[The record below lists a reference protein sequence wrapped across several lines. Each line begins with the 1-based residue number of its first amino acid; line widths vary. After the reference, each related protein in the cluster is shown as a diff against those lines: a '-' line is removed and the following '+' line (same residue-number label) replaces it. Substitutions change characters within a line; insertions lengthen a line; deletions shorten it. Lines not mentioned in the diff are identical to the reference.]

1 MTQNAAEI
9 KTECACTCIIVECMC
24 SKDGYIPDIRG
35 YNSLSGVWYIL

>member
-24 SKDGYIPDIRG
+24 SKDGYIPAMIQLAGR
-35 YNSLSGVWYIL
+35 